1 MKPKW
6 RPPLGLVIFAILSVV
21 TALPLVGL
29 FLFRLYDNQL
39 IRQTEQELIAQG
51 AVLSAVFADEVARA
65 RTHGPLVLGVA
76 EAPAETGAEP
86 YHPVIATLDLAN
98 DEPRGPR
105 PEPVEPAGPTDPVW
119 TAIGQDLT
127 RLAVETQK
135 TTLTGFRFL
144 DPEGVVI
151 GGREEVGQSLAGIE
165 EVRAALDGHYR
176 SVLRQRIPNHPEP
189 PLASI
194 SRGAHVRVFA
204 AMPVFVAG
212 HVAGAVYLSRTP
224 NNVLE
229 SLYAERRTVLIAALT
244 ILMVTLVIG
253 YVFLRTL
260 TRPIHELIRR
270 TEQIQRGDRDAVRP
284 LTHHGTREIAH
295 LAQSFLDMAQNL
307 FDRSDYIATFTAH
320 VSHELKSPLT
330 SIQGAAELLRDNG
343 DAMSEP
349 ERSKFLGNIVSDTE
363 RLTALV
369 RRLRD
374 LAKAD
379 NPELGGKASV
389 GAVVALLRQNTGILG
404 FEATGEPEA
413 EIAMSE
419 ENAGIVLAHLADNA
433 AQHGASGI
441 RIHVVPAETGVVS
454 ITVADDGAG
463 ISEGNR
469 SRIFDPHFTTRR
481 ESGGTGMGLS
491 IVDSLLRAHGGSIRL
506 LPTDA
511 GSAFE
516 ISIPR
521 A

>member
-51 AVLSAVFADEVARA
+51 AVLSAVFAEDAARA
-65 RTHGPLVLGVA
+65 LPLATGTT
-76 EAPAETGAEP
+76 EAPAGGEP

-98 DEPRGPR
+98 DQVLGPR
-105 PEPVEPAGPTDPVW
+105 PEPTPAPAPIGPAW
-119 TAIGQDLT
+119 TAIGLDLT
-127 RLAVETQK
+127 RLAAETQK
-135 TTLTGFRFL
+135 TTLTGLRFL
-144 DPEGVVI
+144 DAAGTVI
-151 GGREEVGQSLAGIE
+151 GGREEVGSSLAGVE
-165 EVRAALDGHYR
+165 EVQAALDGRYR
-176 SVLRQRIPNHPEP
+176 SVLRQRVPNHPDP

-212 HVAGAVYLSRTP
+212 HVVGVVYLSRTP

-229 SLYAERRTVLIAALT
+229 SLYAERQTVLIAAVT
-244 ILMVTLVIG
+244 ILLITMVIG

-270 TEQIQRGDRDAVRP
+270 TEQIRSGDRAAVRP
-284 LTHHGTREIAH
+284 LAHHGTREIAK
-295 LAQSFLDMAQNL
+295 LSDSFLDMAQNL

-330 SIQGAAELLRDNG
+330 SIQGAAELMRDNG

-349 ERSKFLGNIVSDTE
+349 ERAKFLGNIVSDTE

-369 RRLRD
+369 RRLRE

-379 NPELGGKASV
+379 NPELGGKTRV
-389 GAVVALLRQNTGILG
+389 GAVVALLRESSRPLG
-404 FEATGEPEA
+404 LEATGEPDA

-419 ENAGIVLAHLADNA
+419 ENAGIVLSHLADNA
-433 AQHGASGI
+433 AQHGASGL
-441 RIHVVPAETGVVS
+441 RIHVEPQAQGLVS

-463 ISEGNR
+463 ISDGNR

-506 LPTDA
+506 LPTAA

-516 ISIPR
+516 ISIPG